1 MKEKKQADSSECDIC
16 AEKLRAGDGAG
27 AERRAKRQT
36 IHCTL
41 VTEWFGWSVYQVMTR
56 VCHYAVD
63 KIT

>member
-56 VCHYAVD
+56 V
-63 KIT
+63 